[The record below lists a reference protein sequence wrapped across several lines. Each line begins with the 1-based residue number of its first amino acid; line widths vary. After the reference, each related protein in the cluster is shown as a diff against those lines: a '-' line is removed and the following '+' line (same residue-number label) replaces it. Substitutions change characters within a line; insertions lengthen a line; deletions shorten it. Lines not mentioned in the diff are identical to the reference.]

1 MLTTVATGS
10 EIDPFAIEAV
20 NENVCSV
27 SDIVLFYA
35 DVHQRM
41 ASVPQHDDTRV

>member
-1 MLTTVATGS
+1 MLTAVASCS
-10 EIDPFAIEAV
+10 EIDRLAIEAA

-27 SDIVLFYA
+27 SDIVVFYA